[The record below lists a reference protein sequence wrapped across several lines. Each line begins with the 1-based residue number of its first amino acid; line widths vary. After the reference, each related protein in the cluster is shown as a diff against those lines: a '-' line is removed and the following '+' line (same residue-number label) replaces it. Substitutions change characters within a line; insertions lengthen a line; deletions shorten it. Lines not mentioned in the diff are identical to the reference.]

1 MEWRGAE
8 YLGYKLEPTDWARLA
23 AYIDGEGSIN
33 LVPRK
38 TPHMKSMTYCA
49 KVVVTNT
56 DFRLAKW
63 CYDTFGMKFYGHSNN
78 NRQNPNWKSCVV
90 AQACGFKAAW
100 ILRNCLP
107 WFVLKMA
114 QAEVVLAHQET
125 LVPDAFPRGQGYQT
139 PTDILEMRLGLK
151 QQLTELNK
159 RGPSKLDVALLNETV
174 KES

>member
-1 MEWRGAE
+1 MEWKSEE
-8 YLGYKLEPTDWARLA
+8 YLGLRPDSHDWARLA

-33 LVPRK
+33 LTPRR
-38 TPHMKSMTYCA
+38 TNTGKSMTYCA

-63 CYDTFGMKFYGHSNN
+63 CLDTFGMKFYSHSNN
-78 NRQNPNWKSCVV
+78 SLPASRNQNWALCVY
-90 AQACGFKAAW
+90 AQACGYKAAW

-125 LVPDAFPRGQGYQT
+125 IGPDVWQRGPGLTT
-139 PTDILEMRLGLK
+139 PDDILHLRAELK
-151 QQLTELNK
+151 QQLLQLNK
-159 RGPSKLDVALLNETV
+159 RGRDSAIDVKVAVE
-174 KES
+174 E